1 MTCDR
6 LGITDW
12 QVCPFWPRM
21 ANISLVQPLGLV
33 RQLELLIRGHLFQIS
48 TIVLKL
54 NAPGAYPLLL
64 GDHDSKLLASN
75 KIGRK
80 MSLLF
85 RGKTKV

>member
-1 MTCDR
+1 
-6 LGITDW
+6 
-12 QVCPFWPRM
+12 M

-85 RGKTKV
+85 AEVKQRYEYQHKKQSSQRRK